1 MLAQSCPTLRLKWE
15 TDKFLERSSAQDQPQ
30 ESKIQSEVVLK
41 NTVNVSEM
49 YERIKESREKENSLA
64 GQYLALFRLLT
75 LVNKLGE

>member
-15 TDKFLERSSAQDQPQ
+15 TDKFLERSSAQPQ

>member
-15 TDKFLERSSAQDQPQ
+15 TDKFLERSSAQPQ

-49 YERIKESREKENSLA
+49 FERIKESREKENSLA

>member
-15 TDKFLERSSAQDQPQ
+15 TDKFLERSSAQPQ

-49 YERIKESREKENSLA
+49 YERIKKSREKENSLA